1 MMVKRGRAWG
11 VSDPTYEKKAHALL
25 KKDKDERPLSGC
37 VFIHCL
43 VQETLTHCADRQ
55 GKSCISL
62 SGTFG
67 SSLLKRGKRFIVLLE
82 PWCLVFQ
89 TYSCQVSGGFYKSC
103 HWKLGRW
110 LFPLLL
116 FGRTSVVCVCI
127 FPLTWT
133 MGPGLHGSILLCPLV
148 IFKESESQ
156 PFHHIR

>member
-67 SSLLKRGKRFIVLLE
+67 SSLLKRGKRFIVWLE
-82 PWCLVFQ
+82 PWCHYSRHTRVKFQ
-89 TYSCQVSGGFYKSC
+89 VASMSLEVREVTFSS
-103 HWKLGRW
+103 
-110 LFPLLL
+110 
-116 FGRTSVVCVCI
+116 SVV
-127 FPLTWT
+127 WT
-133 MGPGLHGSILLCPLV
+133 YQRGMCMHLPTHLNYGARSSWEHPPMSTCHFQGKWIPAFS
-148 IFKESESQ
+148 SY
-156 PFHHIR
+156 